1 MERAVLDQLVEF
13 FNRRLDGYPTTLAED
28 EILVVYLLIFMW
40 YIALIAST
48 SDSNRIYLICSL

>member
-28 EILVVYLLIFMW
+28 EIMVVYLVIFM
-40 YIALIAST
+40 
-48 SDSNRIYLICSL
+48 